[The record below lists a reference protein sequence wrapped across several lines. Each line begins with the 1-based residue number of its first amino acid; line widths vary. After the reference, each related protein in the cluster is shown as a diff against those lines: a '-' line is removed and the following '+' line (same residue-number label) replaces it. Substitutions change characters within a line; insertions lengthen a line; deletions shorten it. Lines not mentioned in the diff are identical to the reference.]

1 MRRVRFLTATPH
13 CVTVLALA
21 AAAGCSSPE
30 AKEGDD
36 NRAAATTLTMV
47 SAADADAL
55 LPPLVSTTQG
65 KQVVDQLFDRLA
77 EPVSPVETVGDGGFR
92 PQLANG
98 WSWSPD
104 SLSIAFAINPKA
116 RWHDG
121 TPVRAGDVRFS
132 FVLYTDPVVA
142 SPQRDVFEGIDS
154 VTVRDSLTAVVW
166 WHARHPEQF
175 FQLAYNLLVMPE
187 HLLASIARDSL
198 GSSAFADRPVGS
210 GRYRFERWAR
220 QQALVLT
227 ADRANYRGAPQVQ
240 RLIWVVAPD
249 PAAANL
255 RLLAGEADVLE
266 SVRGDAYVQ
275 ARQSSRVHTVEY
287 PSLDYGYLLFNYDR
301 AVSGVPRL
309 FADRTVRVAL
319 TQAVDREAV
328 VANALDSLGRVAM
341 GPFTHATAGADTT
354 LQQLAFDTAAAAQAL
369 EAQGWRRGADGLRRK
384 GGRALTFDLLFP
396 STSSTRQRMAVL
408 LQEQFKRIGVTT
420 TITAVEPAVF
430 GARLEEGNFDAALN
444 VWRTDPSPATIRQ
457 VWGSPRGGSSGA
469 NIGAN
474 FSRYRN
480 ATFDARIDSAAREFN
495 PATRRALFRRAWQ
508 TIVDDAAAVWL
519 YEPRNVAAVNR
530 RVTPTDLRGDA
541 WWASLSAWRVEPTT
555 PP

>member
-1 MRRVRFLTATPH
+1 MRGFRFH
-13 CVTVLALA
+13 TVLTRSVTALA
-21 AAAGCSSPE
+21 LGAVAACSSN
-30 AKEGDD
+30 EGKVATDD
-36 NRAAATTLTMV
+36 PSTTAVLTIV

-55 LPPLVSTTQG
+55 IPPVVTTTQG

-77 EPVSPVETVGDGGFR
+77 EPVSPVETGGDRGFR
-92 PQLANG
+92 PQLATG
-98 WSWSPD
+98 WRWSPD
-104 SLSIAFAINPKA
+104 SLSIAFAINPAA

-132 FVLYTDPVVA
+132 FALYTDPVVA

-175 FQLAYNLLVMPE
+175 FQLAYNLLVLPE

-198 GSSAFADRPVGS
+198 GSSAFANHPVGS
-210 GRYRFERWAR
+210 GRYRFERWSR

-227 ADRANYRGAPQVQ
+227 ADQANYRGAPQAQ
-240 RLIWVVAPD
+240 RLVWVVAPD

-275 ARQSSRVHTVEY
+275 ARQSSRVRTVEY

-309 FADRTVRVAL
+309 FADRTLRVAL
-319 TQAVDREAV
+319 TQAINREAV
-328 VANALDSLGRVAM
+328 VANALDSLGSVAL
-341 GPFTHATAGADTT
+341 GPFTRATAGADTT
-354 LQQLAFDTAAAAQAL
+354 MQQLAFDTAAAARAL
-369 EAQGWRRGADGLRRK
+369 DAHGWRRGADGRRQK
-384 GGRALTFDLLFP
+384 GGRELAFDVLFP

-408 LQEQFKRIGVTT
+408 LQEQFKRIGVTIT
-420 TITAVEPAVF
+420 VTAVEPAVF
-430 GARLEEGNFDAALN
+430 GARLEEGTFDAALN

-457 VWGSPRGGSSGA
+457 VWGSPRGGSNGA
-469 NIGAN
+469 GIGAN

-480 ATFDARIDSAAREFN
+480 ATFDARIDSAARDVN
-495 PATRRALFRRAWQ
+495 PTTRRALFRRAWQ

-519 YEPRNVAAVNR
+519 YEPRNVAAVSR
-530 RVTPTDLRGDA
+530 RVTPTDLRADA
-541 WWASLSAWRVEPTT
+541 WWASLSAWRVAPQT

>member
-1 MRRVRFLTATPH
+1 MRCVRFPIATVR
-13 CVTVLALA
+13 CVTALALVAGA
-21 AAAGCSSPE
+21 ACSSPE
-30 AKEGDD
+30 AKGGDD
-36 NRAAATTLTMV
+36 DRAAATTLTIV

-55 LPPLVSTTQG
+55 IPPLVTTTQG
-65 KQVVDQLFDRLA
+65 KQVIDQLFDRLA
-77 EPVSPVETVGDGGFR
+77 EPVSPVETGGDRGFR
-92 PQLANG
+92 PQLATG

-132 FVLYTDPVVA
+132 FALHTDPVVA

-175 FQLAYNLLVMPE
+175 FQLAYNLLVLPE

-198 GSSAFADRPVGS
+198 GSSAFADHPVGS
-210 GRYRFERWAR
+210 GRYRFERWSR

-275 ARQSSRVHTVEY
+275 ARQSSRVRTVEY

-309 FADRTVRVAL
+309 FADRTLRVAL
-319 TQAVDREAV
+319 TQAINREAV
-328 VANALDSLGRVAM
+328 VANALDSLGSVAL

-369 EAQGWRRGADGLRRK
+369 DAQGWRRGADGLRRK

-396 STSSTRQRMAVL
+396 STSSPRQRMAVL
-408 LQEQFKRIGVTT
+408 LQEQFKRIGVTIT
-420 TITAVEPAVF
+420 VTAVEPAVF

-457 VWGSPRGGSSGA
+457 VWGSPRGGSNGVG
-469 NIGAN
+469 IGAN

-480 ATFDARIDSAAREFN
+480 AIFDARIDSAAREFN
-495 PATRRALFRRAWQ
+495 PATRRALFRRAWH

-519 YEPRNVAAVNR
+519 YEPRNVAAVSR
-530 RVTPTDLRGDA
+530 RVTPTDLRADA
-541 WWASLSAWRVEPTT
+541 WWASLSAWRVAPQT